1 MIALDDNI
9 EDHPKFVSLSDAAF
23 ALWVRCIGYCRRN
36 LTDGYVP
43 EQAARARIRSGK
55 PEKVIAELCSPP
67 AGLPNGNPLWLKV
80 LGGYQVHDYLEWNP
94 SKEQV
99 EELREKKRAAAARG
113 GQASGRT
120 RAKQAAERNEPGSL
134 PAASTKDEAPCFD
147 SGSPLAKSDPIR
159 SGSDPRSLPEPLVLL
174 ELPAGAPAASTTAA
188 AATAMTERQQAI
200 LAELRAH
207 KALAGIADR
216 ALAETL
222 DGRAISNG
230 KPLELV
236 FRAIRDAA
244 ADVQPGTKLEEVR
257 KRVRTYADNAKP
269 PRAGSPG
276 TRARPVQPMTRPED
290 CVPPADPNDPA
301 HTFEEPMEPL
311 L

>member
-55 PEKVIAELCSPP
+55 PKEVIEELLSPP
-67 AGLPNGNPLWLKV
+67 EGLPDGNPLWLRV
-80 LGGYQVHDYLEWNP
+80 PGGYRVHDYLDWNP
-94 SKEQV
+94 SKVQV

-120 RAKQAAERNEPGSL
+120 RAKQAAARNEAGRSSH
-134 PAASTKDEAPCFD
+134 ATTKDEAPCFD

-174 ELPAGAPAASTTAA
+174 EPTGGARPASTT
-188 AATAMTERQQAI
+188 TALTERQVAI
-200 LAELRAH
+200 LSELRAH
-207 KALAGIADR
+207 HALSGISDAD
-216 ALAETL
+216 LARTL
-222 DGRAISNG
+222 DGRAIANG

-236 FRAIRDAA
+236 LQAIRDAA

-257 KRVRTYADNAKP
+257 KKVRIYADNAKP
-269 PRAGSPG
+269 PRASAAGRG
-276 TRARPVQPMTRPED
+276 RPVQPMTRPGD

>member
-55 PEKVIAELCSPP
+55 AEKVIAELCSPP

-99 EELREKKRAAAARG
+99 EERREQKRAAASRG

-120 RAKQAAERNEPGSL
+120 RAKQAAARDG
-134 PAASTKDEAPCFD
+134 STKDEAPCFD
-147 SGSPLAKSDPIR
+147 SGSPLANSDPIR
-159 SGSDPRSLPEPLVLL
+159 SDPDPISPDRSVLL
-174 ELPAGAPAASTTAA
+174 SPPGGAGAASSAAPL
-188 AATAMTERQQAI
+188 TERQWAI

-207 KALAGIADR
+207 KALTGVADR
-216 ALAETL
+216 ELAENL
-222 DGRAISNG
+222 DGRAISSG
-230 KPLELV
+230 KPLDLV
-236 FRAIRDAA
+236 LQAIRDAA
-244 ADVQPGTKLEEVR
+244 SDVQPGTKLEAVR
-257 KRVRTYADNAKP
+257 KMVRTYADNA
-269 PRAGSPG
+269 RA
-276 TRARPVQPMTRPED
+276 ARPSANGRRHVQPPTRPED
-290 CVPPADPNDPA
+290 LAPPADPHDPA